1 MKPIQQVPSKMFNFQ
16 LWQTMSVCDRLLKS
30 NLHRVSW
37 GRWGWRFSV
46 RNKSLNFAD
55 NFNRKI
61 TNYVLGGGECCNR
74 SLIIWNSVQTTVQI
88 MFKFCAFSYS
98 LYRVIWRVNNCSEV
112 GVLFVSIKSI
122 TYFFNAT
129 SFDLIISVFLWY

>member
-1 MKPIQQVPSKMFNFQ
+1 MI
-16 LWQTMSVCDRLLKS
+16 VCDWLLKS

-37 GRWGWRFSV
+37 GRWGCRFSV

-55 NFNRKI
+55 NFNQKI
-61 TNYVLGGGECCNR
+61 TNYFLVGGECCNR
-74 SLIIWNSVQTTVQI
+74 SIIGWNCVQTTVQI

-98 LYRVIWRVNNCSEV
+98 LYRVIWRVHNCSEV
-112 GVLFVSIKSI
+112 GVLLVSIKST

-129 SFDLIISVFLWY
+129 IFYLIISVFLPLILNKFEA